1 MDESFQPTSFSTSSS
16 NNYKTT
22 VCMATP
28 DIMIDPSWYADSGAT
43 NHVTVE
49 MNNLSLKKPYEGHEK
64 LMIGNETKTATPLEL
79 IHSDIWGASLVNST
93 TRYRYY
99 IHFLDD
105 YTRVF
110 NIVHNI
116 CLGDAI
122 VARDMIRPSADL
134 LPVASGI
141 QSGLPQPTQSPL
153 LDVHTSPTSQPFMSL
168 SAHAP
173 TPCHPMIIGAK
184 ADIFK
189 PKVYVSVKHP
199 LSFSLGPIEPMCV
212 KQTLVDPNWKR
223 AIEEEYKALR
233 RNRTWELSRASQSG
247 LPRIQTQV
255 QALRTLRLG
264 LEFESWGGHSAPR
277 AWFDR
282 LKDALLLWG
291 FQDSKSDV
299 SLFLYKTKGI
309 LLMLLDLGSLLCFL
323 GIEAFRDETC
333 LYLSQS
339 KYIADLLQKTN
350 IDAAKPLPTPAI
362 SGKVLSKPDPMDNPA
377 IYRSIVGAL

>member
-1 MDESFQPTSFSTSSS
+1 MINRLPTPILPHDSPFQKLFGYTPGYHFLKTFGCTCFPDLRPYNSHKLQFCY
-16 NNYKTT
+16 YK
-22 VCMATP
+22 
-28 DIMIDPSWYADSGAT
+28 SHFLGY
-43 NHVTVE
+43 
-49 MNNLSLKKPYEGHEK
+49 
-64 LMIGNETKTATPLEL
+64 
-79 IHSDIWGASLVNST
+79 NST
-93 TRYRYY
+93 YKGYLCLHPSRKIY
-99 IHFLDD
+99 ISHN
-105 YTRVF
+105 VIF
-110 NIVHNI
+110 NEFEFPYSELFGLKFDVSHPISLQESSTLSTTF

-233 RNRTWELSRASQSG
+233 RNRTWELV
-247 LPRIQTQV
+247 P
-255 QALRTLRLG
+255 
-264 LEFESWGGHSAPR
+264 
-277 AWFDR
+277 
-282 LKDALLLWG
+282 
-291 FQDSKSDV
+291 
-299 SLFLYKTKGI
+299 Y
-309 LLMLLDLGSLLCFL
+309 
-323 GIEAFRDETC
+323 
-333 LYLSQS
+333 
-339 KYIADLLQKTN
+339 
-350 IDAAKPLPTPAI
+350 
-362 SGKVLSKPDPMDNPA
+362 
-377 IYRSIVGAL
+377 